1 MIEATGRGVILYTHK
16 SLKAISITLNTHF
29 QESVWA
35 AIPLNSKDAMLVG
48 VIYRSHGSSEANN
61 DKLNQTITEAVG
73 LIHSHFLLM
82 GDFNYPNIKWD
93 SESTESNTV
102 EGKFIE
108 NIRDNF
114 LFQHITKPTRGRL
127 GNKSNILDLIFTNEE
142 GMIEDVTYESPLGKS
157 DHAVLLINHRCYTE
171 TTTYTKLKF
180 YYNQGDYSGMSTKLE
195 QCDWE
200 EILGSGSVNSQ
211 WLNLKEYIN
220 VTENEFIPHSIVS
233 GNSNKHKGKIPVSRD
248 TITQIKKK
256 HIAWKRYMETKNE
269 KHYAEYCR
277 VRNQVRTLSRKL
289 QKQYE
294 LKLAIDA
301 KSNPK
306 AVWKYM
312 NSKTKT
318 RECVSDLNINPHD
331 DKSRLTNSDKEKAEI
346 LGKFFSSVFT
356 VEPSGDIPAML
367 RPDVQCEMRKLEVDE
382 ETIKNKLE
390 RLNVFKSVG
399 PDGIHPR
406 ILKEQCEHLCKP
418 LYKLFNKSLSEGQ
431 LPDDWKQAKV
441 SAIFKRKGSRKKAG
455 NYRPVSL
462 TCILCKI
469 LEGCIRDHIVEHM
482 VENNTFS
489 KQQFGFIKGR
499 STVLQLLNVMD
510 SWTKAIDNGFS
521 TDSIYLDFIKAFDTV
536 PHKRLIYKLRMY
548 GISPSILDG

>member
-1 MIEATGRGVILYTHK
+1 MFQINVTEATGRGVILYTHK
-16 SLKAISITLNTHF
+16 SLKAISITLNTQF

-35 AIPLNSKDAMLVG
+35 EIPLNSKDAMLVG
-48 VIYRSHGSSEANN
+48 VIYRSPGSSEVIN
-61 DKLNQTITEAVG
+61 DKLNQTIIEAVG
-73 LIHSHFLLM
+73 LNHSHFLLM

-102 EGKFIE
+102 EDKFIE

-180 YYNQGDYSGMSTKLE
+180 YYNQGDYSGMSNKLE

-211 WLNLKEYIN
+211 WLNLKEYIK

-248 TITQIKKK
+248 TITKIKKK

-346 LGKFFSSVFT
+346 LGKFFSSDFT

-367 RPDVQCEMRKLEVDE
+367 RPDVQSEMRKLVVDE

-390 RLNVFKSVG
+390 RLNICKSVG

-455 NYRPVSL
+455 NYRPV
-462 TCILCKI
+462 I
-469 LEGCIRDHIVEHM
+469 M
-482 VENNTFS
+482 
-489 KQQFGFIKGR
+489 
-499 STVLQLLNVMD
+499 
-510 SWTKAIDNGFS
+510 
-521 TDSIYLDFIKAFDTV
+521 
-536 PHKRLIYKLRMY
+536 
-548 GISPSILDG
+548 

>member
-1 MIEATGRGVILYTHK
+1 MGTENSQNEAPRGRVGRKSKDNNKTNNSTNVKYAYNQLNCMYTNADSLMNKFIEFKERVKMNNCLVIGITEVKPKNQRFIINLAELALENYDMFQINVTEATGRGVILYTHK
-16 SLKAISITLNTHF
+16 SLKAISITMNTQF

-35 AIPLNSKDAMLVG
+35 EIPLNSKDAMLVG
-48 VIYRSHGSSEANN
+48 VIYRSPGSSEVNN
-61 DKLNQTITEAVG
+61 DKLNQTIIEAVG
-73 LIHSHFLLM
+73 LNHSHFLLM

-102 EGKFIE
+102 EDKFIE

-180 YYNQGDYSGMSTKLE
+180 YYNQGDYSGMSNKLE

-211 WLNLKEYIN
+211 WLNLKEYIK

-248 TITQIKKK
+248 TITKIKKK

-269 KHYAEYCR
+269 EHYAEYCR

-301 KSNPK
+301 KSNPQ

-331 DKSRLTNSDKEKAEI
+331 DK
-346 LGKFFSSVFT
+346 
-356 VEPSGDIPAML
+356 
-367 RPDVQCEMRKLEVDE
+367 
-382 ETIKNKLE
+382 
-390 RLNVFKSVG
+390 
-399 PDGIHPR
+399 
-406 ILKEQCEHLCKP
+406 
-418 LYKLFNKSLSEGQ
+418 
-431 LPDDWKQAKV
+431 
-441 SAIFKRKGSRKKAG
+441 
-455 NYRPVSL
+455 
-462 TCILCKI
+462 
-469 LEGCIRDHIVEHM
+469 
-482 VENNTFS
+482 
-489 KQQFGFIKGR
+489 
-499 STVLQLLNVMD
+499 
-510 SWTKAIDNGFS
+510 
-521 TDSIYLDFIKAFDTV
+521 
-536 PHKRLIYKLRMY
+536 
-548 GISPSILDG
+548 